1 MKSPIQ
7 KQLTFEQISKKYN
20 MPISEVN
27 SVINTAYNKMVHTL
41 VVDQNFDIW
50 DVVFEMKKYF
60 NMTEKEA
67 VDKLTNE
74 HRELLK
80 ESAKLRTI
88 NQ

>member
-1 MKSPIQ
+1 MKSTRQ
-7 KQLTFEQISKKYN
+7 KQLTFEQISKRYN

-41 VVDQNFDIW
+41 AVDQKFDIW
-50 DVVFEMKKYF
+50 DVVVEMKNYF

-67 VDKLTNE
+67 VDKLTKE

-80 ESAKLRTI
+80 ISARMRADR
-88 NQ
+88 

>member
-1 MKSPIQ
+1 MKSTRQ
-7 KQLTFEQISKKYN
+7 KQLTFEQISKRYN

-41 VVDQNFDIW
+41 AVDQKFDIW
-50 DVVFEMKKYF
+50 DVVVEMKNYF

-67 VDKLTNE
+67 VDKLTKE

-80 ESAKLRTI
+80 NSARLRADR
-88 NQ
+88 